1 MSGGVEDVKI
11 WDCDMAVST
20 SGLEVKAT
28 KKRGGYV
35 RNVEVRDCTLSHV
48 MVHAVG
54 YNDDGIGAPVPP
66 VLEDF
71 RYERVMLLGRYID
84 HDHVWHTCPAI
95 ELKGFDLPSHEVR
108 NIHFKDVVL
117 EDNRGP
123 EQNILMQDCLNVSF
137 ENVTVRP
144 GVQPG

>member
-1 MSGGVEDVKI
+1 M
-11 WDCDMAVST
+11 T
-20 SGLEVKAT
+20 
-28 KKRGGYV
+28 
-35 RNVEVRDCTLSHV
+35 
-48 MVHAVG
+48 
-54 YNDDGIGAPVPP
+54 
-66 VLEDF
+66 
-71 RYERVMLLGRYID
+71 LLGRYID